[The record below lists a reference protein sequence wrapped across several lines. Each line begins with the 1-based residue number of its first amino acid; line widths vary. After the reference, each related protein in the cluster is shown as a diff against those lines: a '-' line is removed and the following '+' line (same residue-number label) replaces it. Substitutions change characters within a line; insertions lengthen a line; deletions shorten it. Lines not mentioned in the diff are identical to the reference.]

1 MSQTRIAFIGA
12 GNMASALISGLIA
25 DGTAKDL
32 IIASDPNTD
41 QRSHLHDSYGIC
53 TVDNNA
59 EAISD
64 ADVVVLAVKPQLL
77 QQVCNELSS
86 HLKDKHCLIVS
97 IAAGIRCS
105 TMSKWLNSD
114 LPIVRCMPNT
124 PAMLQVGATGLFAT
138 SNVSNE
144 QRDQAER
151 ILRAVG
157 ITLWVN
163 EESDIDSVTAVS
175 GSGPAYY
182 FLMMEAMQAA
192 AEKLGLPAE
201 TAKLLTLQTALGAAR
216 MALESQDDPATL
228 RQKVTSPG
236 GTTEQAIL
244 SFEANG
250 LRDIF
255 EQAMT
260 AARDRSISL
269 SEQLDKD

>member
-124 PAMLQVGATGLFAT
+124 PAMLQVGATGLYAT
-138 SNVSNE
+138 DNVSNE

>member
-12 GNMASALISGLIA
+12 GNMASALIGGLIA
-25 DGTAKDL
+25 DDTAKDL

-124 PAMLQVGATGLFAT
+124 PAMLQVGATGLYAT
-138 SNVSNE
+138 DNVSNE

-182 FLMMEAMQAA
+182 FLMMESMQAA

-244 SFEANG
+244 SFEENG

>member
-12 GNMASALISGLIA
+12 GNMASALIGGLIA
-25 DGTAKDL
+25 DGTAKDS

-53 TVDNNA
+53 TVDNNT

-124 PAMLQVGATGLFAT
+124 PAMLQVGATGLYAT
-138 SNVSNE
+138 DNVSNE

-163 EESDIDSVTAVS
+163 EEADIDSVTAVS

-236 GTTEQAIL
+236 GTTERAIL
-244 SFEANG
+244 SFEENG

>member
-12 GNMASALISGLIA
+12 GNMASALIGGLIA
-25 DGTAKDL
+25 DGTAKDS

-124 PAMLQVGATGLFAT
+124 PAMLQVGATGLYAT
-138 SNVSNE
+138 DNVSNE

-163 EESDIDSVTAVS
+163 EEADIDSVTAVS

-244 SFEANG
+244 TFEENG

>member
-12 GNMASALISGLIA
+12 GNMASALIGGLIA
-25 DGTAKDL
+25 DGTAKDS

-77 QQVCNELSS
+77 QQVCNDLSS
-86 HLKDKHCLIVS
+86 HLIDKHCLIVS

-124 PAMLQVGATGLFAT
+124 PAMLQVGATGLYAT
-138 SNVSNE
+138 DNVSNE

-163 EESDIDSVTAVS
+163 EEADIDSVTAVS

-201 TAKLLTLQTALGAAR
+201 TAKLLTLQTALGAAH
-216 MALESQDDPATL
+216 MALESPDDPATL

-244 SFEANG
+244 TFEENG

-255 EQAMT
+255 EQAIT

>member
-12 GNMASALISGLIA
+12 GNMASALIGGLIA
-25 DGTAKDL
+25 DGTAKDS

-77 QQVCNELSS
+77 QQVCNELSL
-86 HLKDKHCLIVS
+86 HLKDKHRLIVS

-124 PAMLQVGATGLFAT
+124 PAMLQAGATGLYAT
-138 SNVSNE
+138 DNVINE

-163 EESDIDSVTAVS
+163 EEADIDSVTAVS
-175 GSGPAYY
+175 GSGPAYH

-244 SFEANG
+244 SFEENG

-269 SEQLDKD
+269 SEQFDKD